1 MPNVLLKN
9 EIGEDVE
16 YENVDT
22 VTLRKVDGGTAT
34 YTYGLPEPTE
44 NWRMIHN
51 YRESISSNPGAPLRS
66 LYSVYSCQVANGF
79 LVSSSLSNFGLWL
92 ESSYNAI
99 KLDDRNF
106 TNMYPVTDG
115 AVYSPVTRFITM
127 KPCQGH

>member
-51 YRESISSNPGAPLRS
+51 YREAVSSNPVLRS
-66 LYSVYSCQVANGF
+66 EACILFTHAKLKTGF
-79 LVSSSLSNFGLWL
+79 LYHQAFLISDCGWKVH
-92 ESSYNAI
+92 
-99 KLDDRNF
+99 
-106 TNMYPVTDG
+106 
-115 AVYSPVTRFITM
+115 TM
-127 KPCQGH
+127 P